1 MSTELLSR
9 FSRYLSISLH
19 RSFVRT
25 EQLSR
30 LPRFLLCY
38 PLREGLSKAS
48 VSWFKPFL
56 KGFASLYVCILNYSQ
71 GFQKIFSALSAPV
84 FWYVQA
90 LQGKALFIVKLPDAA
105 HFQSFKPHPKG
116 SARLQGFTLR
126 GQYFFSRALQGFS
139 KASLSLF
146 KPSSQGPCKVCMTES
161 NLSLLCLCDPP
172 REGFS
177 KASVS
182 LFKPFSQGLCKA
194 SARDPSFC
202 SKILVKGYARE
213 GFNERSSSSFI
224 QSDTVPETNRYALP
238 TS

>member
-1 MSTELLSR
+1 VKPFCFLPPPK
-9 FSRYLSISLH
+9 H
-19 RSFVRT
+19 RSKT
-25 EQLSR
+25 LSSNGEGS
-30 LPRFLLCY
+30 FCQFS
-38 PLREGLSKAS
+38 PLVCKGYAREGFNERSSLS
-48 VSWFKPFL
+48 P
-56 KGFASLYVCILNYSQ
+56 I
-71 GFQKIFSALSAPV
+71 
-84 FWYVQA
+84 
-90 LQGKALFIVKLPDAA
+90 
-105 HFQSFKPHPKG
+105 QSDTERGP
-116 SARLQGFTLR
+116 ARHQGFTLR

-202 SKILVKGYARE
+202 QGLCKGRLQRALL
-213 GFNERSSSSFI
+213 FI
-224 QSDTVPETNRYALP
+224 TQSIRHGTGNQQICTPHLLI
-238 TS
+238 

>member
-1 MSTELLSR
+1 MQG
-9 FSRYLSISLH
+9 F
-19 RSFVRT
+19 
-25 EQLSR
+25 
-30 LPRFLLCY
+30 
-38 PLREGLSKAS
+38 SKAS
-48 VSWFKPFL
+48 LSLFKP
-56 KGFASLYVCILNYSQ
+56 SSQ
-71 GFQKIFSALSAPV
+71 GHCKVCMTESNLSLLCLCDPPREG
-84 FWYVQA
+84 FNERSSSSP
-90 LQGKALFIVKLPDAA
+90 I
-105 HFQSFKPHPKG
+105 QSDTERGP
-116 SARLQGFTLR
+116 ARHQGFTLR

-213 GFNERSSSSFI
+213 GFNERSSSSLS

>member
-1 MSTELLSR
+1 M
-9 FSRYLSISLH
+9 
-19 RSFVRT
+19 
-25 EQLSR
+25 
-30 LPRFLLCY
+30 LCLCD
-38 PLREGLSKAS
+38 PLREGISKA
-48 VSWFKPFL
+48 
-56 KGFASLYVCILNYSQ
+56 
-71 GFQKIFSALSAPV
+71 
-84 FWYVQA
+84 
-90 LQGKALFIVKLPDAA
+90 
-105 HFQSFKPHPKG
+105 HFPLFKPHLKG

-126 GQYFFSRALQGFS
+126 GQYFFPRALQGFS

-213 GFNERSSSSFI
+213 GFNERSSSSLT

>member
-1 MSTELLSR
+1 M
-9 FSRYLSISLH
+9 
-19 RSFVRT
+19 
-25 EQLSR
+25 
-30 LPRFLLCY
+30 LCLCD
-38 PLREGLSKAS
+38 PLREGISKA
-48 VSWFKPFL
+48 
-56 KGFASLYVCILNYSQ
+56 
-71 GFQKIFSALSAPV
+71 
-84 FWYVQA
+84 
-90 LQGKALFIVKLPDAA
+90 
-105 HFQSFKPHPKG
+105 HFPLFKPHLKG

-194 SARDPSFC
+194 SARLHYRKF
-202 SKILVKGYARE
+202 LVKGYARE
-213 GFNERSSSSFI
+213 GFNKRSSSSFN
-224 QSDTVPETNRYALP
+224 QSDTVPGTNRYAPP

>member
-1 MSTELLSR
+1 M
-9 FSRYLSISLH
+9 
-19 RSFVRT
+19 
-25 EQLSR
+25 
-30 LPRFLLCY
+30 
-38 PLREGLSKAS
+38 
-48 VSWFKPFL
+48 
-56 KGFASLYVCILNYSQ
+56 CILNYSQ

-90 LQGKALFIVKLPDAA
+90 LQGKALFIVNLPDAER
-105 HFQSFKPHPKG
+105 G

-177 KASVS
+177 KASVF
-182 LFKPFSQGLCKA
+182 LVKPFSQGLCKA

-213 GFNERSSSSFI
+213 GFNERSSSSLI
-224 QSDTVPETNRYALP
+224 QSDMVPETNRYALP